1 MNEKALKVLEYHK
14 IIRRLAD
21 FAGSQ
26 PGKERCLALVPS
38 DDLEEIRRMQR
49 ETTDAVSRTLRRG
62 RVSFSGLTDI
72 RGSLRRLE
80 VGSSLNIEE
89 LLHVC
94 DVMETAE
101 RVKNWA
107 KSDRPRGGNPRDD
120 KFRGGVSDNGE
131 RARGTNGASQTLD
144 YSQMDAPEDSLAQ
157 MFSDLQPMTQTSR
170 EIRRCI
176 LSEDEISDD
185 ASSGL
190 RQVRRQMKSV
200 NERIR
205 SSLASYLNGSSRT
218 YLQDAVITQR
228 GGRFCI
234 PVKAEYRGQVPGMIH
249 DQSSSGS
256 TLFVEP
262 MAVVKLNNDLRELEI
277 REQKEIEIVLANLS
291 GAVAEHSEALN
302 YNVLLLT
309 ELDFIFA
316 RAQLS
321 LSYNGSEPIFNTE
334 GRIQIRKGRHPLL
347 DQKKVVPVDI
357 RLGDEFTL
365 LVISGPNTG
374 GKTVS
379 LKTVGLFTLL
389 GQAGLHIPAL
399 DRSELSVFS
408 EVYADIGDEQS
419 IEQSLSTF
427 SSHMTNIVSFL
438 KAMDE
443 QDAQMW
449 GSGTNDPSTDSH
461 GKASANK
468 HRVVREDAIHGRTVS
483 FDTPGGQTAS
493 RDSSNG
499 RIASAND
506 ANRRNSFWTGSD
518 ARTAG
523 ERSLVLFDELGAG
536 TDPTEGAALAI
547 AILSNLHARGVRT
560 IATTHYSELKV
571 YALSTPGVENG
582 CCEFDVETLRP
593 TYRLLIGV
601 PGKSNAF
608 AISEKLGLPD
618 YIIEDAKEHLSKQD
632 EDFEDVIASLE
643 ESRATVE
650 QEHAE
655 ITRYKQEIEELKT
668 RLSQKEDRLDESR
681 DAILR
686 KAREEARE
694 ILREAKDYADETIRK
709 YNRLGSGSDSSRKM
723 EQERSKLREKIASN
737 NEKLGLPADKKPKKE
752 LSAKDLRI
760 GDSVRVLT
768 LNLTGTVSTLPDAKG
783 NLFVQMGIL
792 RSQVNIKD
800 LEKLPDEPLTGF
812 SGRSAA
818 AGSAGRSGAGRTG
831 STGKSGRTGQA
842 ASSGFSGSKSYS
854 IHSEINLIGKT
865 TDEAIVELDKYLD
878 DAVMAHLSPLRIVH
892 GKGSGILRKAVH
904 QYLRRQ
910 NCVASFRLG
919 EYGEGDSGVTIVELK

>member
-14 IIRRLAD
+14 VIQRLAE

-26 PGKERCLALVPS
+26 PGRERCLALVPS
-38 DDLEEIRRMQR
+38 DDLEEILRMQR
-49 ETTDAVSRTLRRG
+49 ETSDAVSRTLRKG
-62 RVSFSGLTDI
+62 RVSFSGLSDI

-80 VGSSLNIEE
+80 IGSSLNIEE
-89 LLHVC
+89 LLRIC
-94 DVMETAE
+94 TVMETTA
-101 RVKNWA
+101 RVKSWA
-107 KSDRPRGGNPRDD
+107 KDESASRRNAAGLSSDIDTPD
-120 KFRGGVSDNGE
+120 
-131 RARGTNGASQTLD
+131 
-144 YSQMDAPEDSLAQ
+144 DSLAQ
-157 MFSDLQPMTQTSR
+157 MFMDLQPLTQVAN

-176 LSEDEISDD
+176 LSEEEISDD
-185 ASSGL
+185 ASAGL
-190 RQVRRQMKSV
+190 RQVRRQMKLV
-200 NERIR
+200 NERIH
-205 SSLASYLNGSSRT
+205 SSLASYLNGPSRT

-228 GGRFCI
+228 SGRYCV
-234 PVKAEYRGQVPGMIH
+234 PVKAEHRGQVPGMIH

-291 GAVAEHSEALN
+291 AEVGEHTEALN

-321 LSYNGSEPIFNTE
+321 LSYRGSEPDFNTE
-334 GRIQIRKGRHPLL
+334 GRIHIRKGRHPLL
-347 DQKKVVPVDI
+347 DPKTVVPVDI
-357 RLGDEFTL
+357 RLGDDFTL

-399 DRSELSVFS
+399 DHSELSVFS

-438 KAMDE
+438 NAMDE
-443 QDAQMW
+443 RDAQIW
-449 GSGTNDPSTDSH
+449 AGDSAWDLSSPGSRTSDRASSRTVPQQSNRSPF
-461 GKASANK
+461 ASA
-468 HRVVREDAIHGRTVS
+468 RESLHGRTIS
-483 FDTPGGQTAS
+483 W
-493 RDSSNG
+493 DS
-499 RIASAND
+499 
-506 ANRRNSFWTGSD
+506 
-518 ARTAG
+518 RTAG

-547 AILSNLHARGVRT
+547 AILSNLHSRGVRT

-618 YIIEDAKEHLSKQD
+618 YIIEDAKTHLTTED
-632 EDFEDVIASLE
+632 EAFEDVITNLE
-643 ESRATVE
+643 NSRVTIEREREEIARYR
-650 QEHAE
+650 QEV
-655 ITRYKQEIEELKT
+655 EELKT
-668 RLSQKEDRLDESR
+668 RLSQKEGRLDESR
-681 DAILR
+681 DAILT

-694 ILREAKDYADETIRK
+694 ILREAKDYADETIRTFHK
-709 YNRLGSGSDSSRKM
+709 LGSESDSSRKM
-723 EQERSKLREKIASN
+723 EQERAKLREKMSDN
-737 NEKLGLPADKKPKKE
+737 DKKLGLKTDKKPKKE
-752 LSAKDLRI
+752 LTGKDLHI
-760 GDSVRVLT
+760 GDGVRVLS
-768 LNLTGTVSTLPDAKG
+768 LNLNGTVSTLPDAKG

-800 LEKLPDEPLTGF
+800 LEKINDEPLTSVYGKGKS
-812 SGRSAA
+812 SGSAKGSGSRKYGSSSSS
-818 AGSAGRSGAGRTG
+818 AGSARSG
-831 STGKSGRTGQA
+831 STADQGVQNA
-842 ASSGFSGSKSYS
+842 KSYS
-854 IHSEINLIGKT
+854 IRSEINLIGKT
-865 TDEAIVELDKYLD
+865 TDEAIAELDKYMD
-878 DAVMAHLSPLRIVH
+878 DACLAHLSPIRIVH

-910 NCVASFRLG
+910 SYVASYRLG
-919 EYGEGDSGVTIVELK
+919 VFGEGDSGVTIVELK